1 MSTENRIIDT
11 PKTWLYF
18 RQSWNLFSNSCIKTK
33 SMDAYFLPLPGLC
46 LANVSQGIQL
56 FATMRVST
64 ALHPVPFS
72 AHAETHLYVV
82 VVSNGCK
89 PQGQVGCRTG
99 WAGPWVASRLVMSGF
114 SRAGRSMREGGIC
127 WWRNGHEGPQHQ
139 CSPAAG
145 PQKWWRCTH
154 DPGHH
159 GVCSCGSCNLCSQ
172 VTGLLQAALLRKG
185 NVLIALSL
193 PHTALVLFIILNSF
207 LSPDHFC
214 FPSRKECW
222 PYHTLFR
229 KYTGPHYI
237 I

>member
-1 MSTENRIIDT
+1 MFSQCITRHTVICHHESQHRPAPCPIFSPCWNTPICGCCEQRVQAPGPGWLQNRLG
-11 PKTWLYF
+11 WA
-18 RQSWNLFSNSCIKTK
+18 
-33 SMDAYFLPLPGLC
+33 MGGL
-46 LANVSQGIQL
+46 
-56 FATMRVST
+56 
-64 ALHPVPFS
+64 
-72 AHAETHLYVV
+72 
-82 VVSNGCK
+82 
-89 PQGQVGCRTG
+89 QVGHVRLLKG
-99 WAGPWVASRLVMSGF
+99 RKEHERRWHLLMEKWPWGT
-114 SRAGRSMREGGIC
+114 
-127 WWRNGHEGPQHQ
+127 
-139 CSPAAG
+139 SPAAG

-154 DPGHH
+154 EPGHH